1 MDKYSCEN
9 GQSTSHRITL
19 TSLCSIKLR
28 ITLSKPNQIP
38 PNKTKINLNTVK
50 SGVINILKTTKKE
63 MNNDI
68 KRK

>member
-1 MDKYSCEN
+1 MMSFEFAKYQALGN
-9 GQSTSHRITL
+9 DYLVID
-19 TSLCSIKLR
+19 
-28 ITLSKPNQIP
+28 

-63 MNNDI
+63 INNDI

>member
-1 MDKYSCEN
+1 MF
-9 GQSTSHRITL
+9 H
-19 TSLCSIKLR
+19 KLR
-28 ITLSKPNQIP
+28 ITSSKPNQIH

-63 MNNDI
+63 INNDI